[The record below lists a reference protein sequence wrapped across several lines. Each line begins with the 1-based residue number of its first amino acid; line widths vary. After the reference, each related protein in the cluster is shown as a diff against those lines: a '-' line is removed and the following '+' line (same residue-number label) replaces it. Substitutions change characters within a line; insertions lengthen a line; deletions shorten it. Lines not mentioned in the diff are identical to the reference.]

1 MSVKLK
7 GSSSGSVSIDAPAN
21 TAGGADRTLTLP
33 DDSSNGVIKTSTY
46 PSSIQVLEQFFSPCD
61 GSVIAT
67 SAGNVTLPTVTAKQD
82 LTTSY
87 ADVTGSSIT
96 YTPPTGTTQVI
107 YEFYVY
113 KASADDHSLHH
124 QKLFID
130 SDEVTKSRFTHRGTA
145 NFDGTRIV
153 FKWGINIGG
162 SADTTVGRLAS
173 WTSGK
178 TIKCQAREYD
188 SNHETSF
195 HETGAWDGGSGAHLS
210 LPCLGITAIGAA

>member
-1 MSVKLK
+1 MSTLK
-7 GSSSGSVSIDAPAN
+7 TTNIKHESSSSNNIALASSGNV
-21 TAGGADRTLTLP
+21 TVGADLIATKQ
-33 DDSSNGVIKTSTY
+33 NGCERI
-46 PSSIQVLEQFFSPCD
+46 VLEQFFSPCD

-67 SAGNVTLPTVTAKQD
+67 SAGDVTLPTVTAKQD

-87 ADVTGSSIT
+87 ADITGSSIT

-113 KASADDHSLHH
+113 KASSDDHSLHH

-130 SDEVTKSRFTHRGTA
+130 SDEVTKARFTHRGTS

-153 FKWGINIGG
+153 YKWGINIGG

-188 SNHETSF
+188 SSHETAF
-195 HETGAWDGGSGAHLS
+195 HETGGWDGGSGAHLS
-210 LPCLGITAIGAA
+210 LPCLGITAIG